1 MNEAGLV
8 VIGAGEAGARA
19 VAELRERGYTGAITL
34 LGNEGQYPYER
45 PPLSKRQ
52 LTDEAA
58 PIPATVIGPGE
69 LERLGVRFR
78 GGDAAVRIDRDGRE
92 VELASGGRV
101 PYERL
106 LLATGAAPRKLTV
119 QGSGAEEVLYL
130 RRFED
135 MQRLRERLRSGA
147 RAAIIGGG
155 FIGLEAAASASA
167 LGCEVTLIEVAP
179 RILTRGV
186 PEAIARRVE
195 ERHRKAGVRFRI
207 GTMLE
212 SIDREGDDLA
222 IRLAD
227 GSETRCDVV
236 IAGIGA
242 VPETTLAADCGLT
255 VANGIQ
261 VDGRLQTSDPA
272 IFAAGDCC
280 SFPHPLYGGR
290 HIRLEAW
297 RNAQDQGLHAAA
309 AMLGADEPYAAVPWF
324 WSDQYD
330 LTLQVAGLLDGAAST
345 VVREPGDG
353 ATLYFHLAEDGR
365 LLAAS
370 GIGPEGSVAKDIRL
384 AEMLIARQARPLPE
398 ALADPGVKLKQLLR
412 D

>member
-1 MNEAGLV
+1 MKEAGMV

-19 VAELRERGYTGAITL
+19 VAELRERGWAGAITL
-34 LGNEGQYPYER
+34 IGNEGHCPYER

-52 LTDEAA
+52 LTGEDA
-58 PIPATVIGPGE
+58 PAPVTVLGQND
-69 LERLGVRFR
+69 LERLDIRFER
-78 GGDAAVRIDRDGRE
+78 GDAAVRIDRDRRE
-92 VELASGGRV
+92 VELASGRRV

-106 LLATGAAPRKLTV
+106 LLATGAAPRQLAA
-119 QGSGAEEVLYL
+119 QGSGAGEILYL

-135 MQRLRERLRSGA
+135 MLRLRDRLRPGA

-155 FIGLEAAASASA
+155 FIGLEAAASALA
-167 LGCEVTLIEVAP
+167 LGCAVTLIEVAP

-186 PEAIARRVE
+186 PEAIARRIE
-195 ERHRKAGVRFRI
+195 ARHREAGVMFRI

-212 SIDREGDDLA
+212 SIDREGDDLV

-227 GSETRCDVV
+227 GSETRCDAV

-242 VPETTLAADCGLT
+242 VPETALAAGCGLT
-255 VANGIQ
+255 VANGI
-261 VDGRLQTSDPA
+261 VVNERLQTSDPA
-272 IFAAGDCC
+272 IYAAGDCC

-297 RNAQDQGLHAAA
+297 RNAQDQGMHAAA

-324 WSDQYD
+324 WSDQYE
-330 LTLQVAGLLDGAAST
+330 LSLQVAGLLDGAETT
-345 VVREPGDG
+345 VVRELGESG
-353 ATLYFHLAEDGR
+353 TLYFHLADDGR

-370 GIGPEGSVAKDIRL
+370 GIGPEGGVAKDIRL

-398 ALADPGVKLKQLLR
+398 ALADPAVKLKQLLR